1 MDNVDSVSMGHSHLD
16 IVFLRCIIIVVV
28 LEIETKSSRLLSAT
42 ISANVVS
49 ASRFM
54 VLVLGVGVGCWC
66 RGVCGGLLHII
77 IFIWYLGT

>member
-54 VLVLGVGVGCWC
+54 VLVLGVGAEVF
-66 RGVCGGLLHII
+66 VAAYYTSLSS
-77 IFIWYLGT
+77 YGT